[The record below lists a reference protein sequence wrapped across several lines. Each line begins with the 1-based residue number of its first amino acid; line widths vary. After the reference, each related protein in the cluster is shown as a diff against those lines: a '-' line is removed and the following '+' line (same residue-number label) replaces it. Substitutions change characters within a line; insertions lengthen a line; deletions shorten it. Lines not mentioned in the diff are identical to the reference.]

1 MVHSMHFL
9 ITFLLFFF
17 LSFKTSAFPLFY
29 HLQVVSLQL
38 PAIEVISKLPTF
50 DLDRKRPSINVL
62 VICPTRELA
71 LQAAAEANKLLKYHP
86 SIGVQAVIGGTRL
99 TQEQRHMQAN
109 PCQVKFVMLAGKCE
123 CISVIA
129 YWRCLC

>member
-1 MVHSMHFL
+1 M
-9 ITFLLFFF
+9 
-17 LSFKTSAFPLFY
+17 
-29 HLQVVSLQL
+29 QL
-38 PAIEVISKLPTF
+38 PAIEVISKLPHLER
-50 DLDRKRPSINVL
+50 DKKRPLINVL

-109 PCQVKFVMLAGKCE
+109 PCQVKFLICLGQKVSAPF
-123 CISVIA
+123 VIG
-129 YWRCLC
+129 LFHLLFSLLTSI